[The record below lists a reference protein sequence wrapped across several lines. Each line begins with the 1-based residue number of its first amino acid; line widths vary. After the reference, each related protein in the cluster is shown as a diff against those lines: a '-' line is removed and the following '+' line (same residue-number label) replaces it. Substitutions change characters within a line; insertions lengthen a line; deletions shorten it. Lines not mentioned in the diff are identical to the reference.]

1 MAHTLLAEAAMAVH
15 FAYVVCGGFLAW
27 RRPRAVWPHL
37 AAAAYGLGVTVI
49 GWPCPLTRL
58 ENQARTA
65 AGQQSLDPG
74 GFISHYLTG
83 VVYPAEH
90 LREIQ
95 LAAAATVALS
105 WLGAALLAR
114 RRTAHRSPS
123 TPRPAATT
131 EKQDRPHV

>member
-1 MAHTLLAEAAMAVH
+1 TPPGRGRCRAAPAPRRPPNPVGHPALRTAAAGKYTTVAHTLLAEAAMAVP

-27 RRPRAVWPHL
+27 RRPRAAWPPP
-37 AAAAYGLGVTVI
+37 AAASPGLG
-49 GWPCPLTRL
+49 
-58 ENQARTA
+58 
-65 AGQQSLDPG
+65 
-74 GFISHYLTG
+74 
-83 VVYPAEH
+83 
-90 LREIQ
+90 
-95 LAAAATVALS
+95 ATVALS

>member
-1 MAHTLLAEAAMAVH
+1 MAVH
-15 FAYVVCGGFLAW
+15 FAFIAYVVCGGFLAW
-27 RRPRAVWPHL
+27 RWPRAVWPHL

-49 GWPCPLTRL
+49 GWLCPLTWL
-58 ENQARTA
+58 EHWGRTN
-65 AGQQSLDPG
+65 AGQQGLDAG

-114 RRTAHRSPS
+114 RRGPLRERTGRPRATGENPD
-123 TPRPAATT
+123 TP
-131 EKQDRPHV
+131 DRAR